1 MPPTMRLTLGPRNV
15 HSRMWLPLRRQSRAA
30 KDATARHAN
39 QDAADLW
46 HLHHGCRQLI
56 VRHCRMWLPFRR
68 QSRAFMQRLDHVR
81 PRMLLLAMPPRMRLT
96 LVQIYLYIAYMIHFC
111 EVELIHFCEVE
122 LYMYEYTCRICTWGC
137 IYLHICMLS
146 LHGMYIYSMVCIYI
160 HIRTQRSHVC
170 VYIYSYAHRIY
181 INI

>member
-1 MPPTMRLTLGPRNV
+1 MFAGDLIKDNAGCGCPSAANRLLYAKARPRV
-15 HSRMWLPLRRQSRAA
+15 A

-46 HLHHGCRQLI
+46 NLHHGCRQLI

-96 LVQIYLYIAYMIHFC
+96 LVQDYVCVHIFTYMRTEI
-111 EVELIHFCEVE
+111 
-122 LYMYEYTCRICTWGC
+122 TCVC
-137 IYLHICMLS
+137 IYLHICTLR
-146 LHGMYIYSMVCIYI
+146 L
-160 HIRTQRSHVC
+160 RVC
-170 VYIYSYAHRIY
+170 VYIYNYAPCHYVCVHIFTYMRTEITCVCIYLHICTLKLRVCVYIYNYAH
-181 INI
+181 